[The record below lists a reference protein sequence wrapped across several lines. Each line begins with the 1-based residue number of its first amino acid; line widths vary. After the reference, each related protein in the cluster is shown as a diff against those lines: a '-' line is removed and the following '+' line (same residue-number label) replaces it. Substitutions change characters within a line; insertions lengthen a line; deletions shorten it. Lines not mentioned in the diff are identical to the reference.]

1 MRIAGSVFSADE
13 NDSAIASDYG
23 DRIRHREEARIIYDM
38 ILKGEIPN
46 PGEDTMK
53 RLMDQISGVKLPGV

>member
-1 MRIAGSVFSADE
+1 MRFAGSIPLGKDE
-13 NDSAIASDYG
+13 SFVASEYQ
-23 DRIRHREEARIIYDM
+23 DRQRHRPEARIIYDM